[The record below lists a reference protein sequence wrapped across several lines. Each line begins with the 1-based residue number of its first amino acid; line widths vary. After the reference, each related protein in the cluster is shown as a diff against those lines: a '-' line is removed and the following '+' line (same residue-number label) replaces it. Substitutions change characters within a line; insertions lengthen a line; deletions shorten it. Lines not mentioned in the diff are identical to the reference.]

1 MSLLKISRA
10 VDGDDWF
17 RARVQIACEIGGV
30 EFTRPLLISVAQ
42 AVCDNIQIS
51 GVDGSTVSTEKV
63 SDEQI
68 FKALDAYPKLTV
80 STEKVP
86 DEQIL
91 KAPDAYPK
99 LTGKKQE

>member
-17 RARVQIACEIGGV
+17 RSRVQIACEIGGV

-42 AVCDNIQIS
+42 AVSDSIQLS
-51 GVDGSTVSTEKV
+51 GADGATVNTEKV

-68 FKALDAYPKLTV
+68 FKALDAYTQHTV
-80 STEKVP
+80 E
-86 DEQIL
+86 
-91 KAPDAYPK
+91 
-99 LTGKKQE
+99 KQE